1 VDDMTW
7 HPGKI
12 YEAWEAIYQS
22 LHETMKTFPRES
34 LQFLAFRGASD
45 SVVRY
50 AASNVLTWL
59 DNRDKLPGFGWFS
72 GRPKGHLRCGLR

>member
-12 YEAWEAIYQS
+12 YEAWEAIHRS
-22 LHETMKTFPRES
+22 LHETMKTLPRES
-34 LQFLAFRGASD
+34 LQFLAFRASD

-59 DNRDKLPGFGWFS
+59 DNRDKLPEFGWFS
-72 GRPKGHLRCGLR
+72 GWPKEHLRCVPR